1 MKNLMKII
9 ASLIVFLM
17 THNLSFA
24 QVNTDYD
31 KSTDFSKY
39 KTYTFAG
46 WQKNSD
52 QVLNDID
59 KKRIL
64 DAFKAEFASRN
75 MTLVTENGDATVS
88 LYLVIDKKTSTTA
101 YTDFNGGMG
110 YGIGMRRGWGMG
122 VGGLGMG
129 SATTTYNQNDYNE
142 GTLVV
147 DLYDEVSKS
156 LIWQGT
162 LQSVVSDKTSK
173 RDKTI
178 PKKISKLMGKYPVE
192 PSK

>member
-1 MKNLMKII
+1 
-9 ASLIVFLM
+9 
-17 THNLSFA
+17 
-24 QVNTDYD
+24 
-31 KSTDFSKY
+31 
-39 KTYTFAG
+39 
-46 WQKNSD
+46 
-52 QVLNDID
+52 
-59 KKRIL
+59 
-64 DAFKAEFASRN
+64 
-75 MTLVTENGDATVS
+75 
-88 LYLVIDKKTSTTA
+88 
-101 YTDFNGGMG
+101 MG

-122 VGGLGMG
+122 VGGLEMG

-156 LIWQGT
+156 LIWQRT

>member
-178 PKKISKLMGKYPVE
+178 PKKISKLMGKYPVK